1 MSFLNSSSCI
11 FNECISEAYEP
22 TILINSED
30 IVDIETGKVVGEIV
44 DILLEFDGKL
54 EGLIVEKKKFLI
66 SNFSSKDE
74 FLVKWDQVKKIGE
87 DVILVKIENKKE

>member
-1 MSFLNSSSCI
+1 MRL
-11 FNECISEAYEP
+11 SE
-22 TILINSED
+22 LQNKD